1 MQKFTEWPPVL
12 IRKWLLLALIGFG
25 CLVVGVVM
33 LIAAHDLILLYMSIA
48 LAGLTAARCVILYR
62 RIGKGEYET
71 VEGFCVSSSR
81 IPIHRNRKVCLL
93 TDDGEERAMTADI
106 KPAPKIGRRYR
117 AYFLSNAPATEVSP
131 DLGWTSRPQVFV
143 MEELE
148 SNTVSDDH
156 S

>member
-1 MQKFTEWPPVL
+1 MQKYTEWPLVL
-12 IRKWLLLALIGFG
+12 IRKWLLLALIGLG
-25 CLVVGVVM
+25 CLLVGVVM

-71 VEGFCVSSSR
+71 VEGVCVSSSR
-81 IPIHRNRKVCLL
+81 IPMQRNRKVCLL

-106 KPAPKIGRRYR
+106 KPVPRIGRRYR
-117 AYFLSNAPATEVSP
+117 AYFLSGTLADSAGP
-131 DLGWTSRPQVFV
+131 DLGWISRPHVFV

-148 SNTVSDDH
+148 SGSTAETSI
-156 S
+156 